1 MLSEGKLRSLN
12 EFVDKL
18 SREELIWINGYLSGK
33 IYSNGLSESSVHVAP
48 VTKKF
53 TILYGTDTG
62 NSKKLAIEFSG
73 LSKREGAKVKVA
85 SMDTYKVEDLA
96 HETSLCIIM
105 STLCEKIL

>member
-33 IYSNGLSESSVHVAP
+33 LNTHNLADTHPASG
-48 VTKKF
+48 VTAKKF

-62 NSKKLAIEFSG
+62 NSKKLAVEFAG
-73 LSKREGAKVKVA
+73 VSKRDGAKVKVA
-85 SMDTYKVEDLA
+85 SMDTYKAEDLV
-96 HETSLCIIM
+96 HETSLCII
-105 STLCEKIL
+105 ILSLIHIY